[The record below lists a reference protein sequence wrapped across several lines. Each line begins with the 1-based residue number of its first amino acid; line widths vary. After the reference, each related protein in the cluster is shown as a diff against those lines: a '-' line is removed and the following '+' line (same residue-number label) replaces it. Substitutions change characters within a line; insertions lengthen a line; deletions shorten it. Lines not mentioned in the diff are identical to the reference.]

1 MRRDGH
7 LRGEYAKYA
16 CGTLV
21 GKTALLVVLEV
32 VLHCMCCEI
41 KISVYQETFTNVHVN
56 RTVVELDTNVGFLR
70 LGVLM

>member
-1 MRRDGH
+1 M
-7 LRGEYAKYA
+7 RGEYAKYA